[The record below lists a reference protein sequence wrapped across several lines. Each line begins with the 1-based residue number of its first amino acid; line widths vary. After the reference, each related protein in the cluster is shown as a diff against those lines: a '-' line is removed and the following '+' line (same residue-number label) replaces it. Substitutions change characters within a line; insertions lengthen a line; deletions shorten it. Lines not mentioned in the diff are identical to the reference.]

1 MLLHRLF
8 GGFGKGSEIG
18 KIPVAA
24 RRGRNQRLGIVL
36 SGRAQHLS
44 GRAIFDSPALLH
56 HQHLV
61 TDLCSDAQIV
71 RDEQNTKAQTF
82 LQLGQQVQRRS

>member
-1 MLLHRLF
+1 MCIRD
-8 GGFGKGSEIG
+8 
-18 KIPVAA
+18 
-24 RRGRNQRLGIVL
+24 
-36 SGRAQHLS
+36 
-44 GRAIFDSPALLH
+44 RAIFDSPALLH

-82 LQLGQQVQRRS
+82 LQLGQQVLKWS